1 MQGGLHRPW
10 VSEGEG
16 CDRWVVVG
24 ANLSLECL
32 GVRATVSS
40 VRVTV
45 SVHARVSVRVSASVG
60 VSVSASGRV
69 RVRLK
74 VRVRGTV
81 CARGV
86 VELPCSDG

>member
-74 VRVRGTV
+74 GYSV
-81 CARGV
+81 CARGCRV
-86 VELPCSDG
+86 TLF